1 MSDRCGLQ
9 AMRRTAYSWPGS
21 TATGPAPGAR
31 MSKVRI
37 ARSTPAVASTLSR
50 YLFQS
55 CVRASLGGIP
65 MGGASPGCAFGGV
78 WIGMLSV
85 RWFDALVGVRKSKMR
100 KWLSELTA
108 LRMLGECG
116 LNWAL

>member
-1 MSDRCGLQ
+1 
-9 AMRRTAYSWPGS
+9 
-21 TATGPAPGAR
+21 
-31 MSKVRI
+31 
-37 ARSTPAVASTLSR
+37 
-50 YLFQS
+50 
-55 CVRASLGGIP
+55 

-85 RWFDALVGVRKSKMR
+85 RWFDALVGVRRSKMR